1 MFTNV
6 VAGNYAGKVYLVNPK
21 GGEIAGRRVFK
32 SVKEIPDPV
41 DLAVITIPANKV
53 LPVID
58 ELKQKAIKNVLLVSS
73 GFAEIGPA
81 GMALEEELVKK
92 AREYGILIL
101 GPNTMGMCNPHIS
114 LYCTGTHVRPKAGDI
129 I

>member
-6 VAGNYAGKVYLVNPK
+6 VAGHYAGKVYLVNRK

-32 SVKEIPDPV
+32 SVTEIPDPV

-58 ELKQKAIKNVLLVSS
+58 ELKQKQLKMFCSFHPVS
-73 GFAEIGPA
+73 
-81 GMALEEELVKK
+81 L
-92 AREYGILIL
+92 R
-101 GPNTMGMCNPHIS
+101 
-114 LYCTGTHVRPKAGDI
+114 
-129 I
+129 